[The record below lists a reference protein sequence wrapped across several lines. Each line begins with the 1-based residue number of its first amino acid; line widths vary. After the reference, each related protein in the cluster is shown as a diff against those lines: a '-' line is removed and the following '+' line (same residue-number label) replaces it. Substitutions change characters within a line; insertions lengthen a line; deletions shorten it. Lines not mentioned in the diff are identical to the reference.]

1 MPPPARHRP
10 LEPPDVEGLDPSL
23 ASALL
28 GEVGEFL
35 VELSSRLALARDRAG
50 SSGVPSMELRRLQEE
65 VDDFQVVLSMA
76 TMESSPT
83 SRKGEEHFALGAVV
97 ESAVD
102 RWIPSSP
109 GVLTTFRSSLP
120 HGSVVRGS
128 SSLLARTLRGLLRS
142 SARAAR
148 SRLRIEIR
156 PRRDPSSPDLPPRAE
171 VRVLRDGPLTAEG
184 WAEEPALILARWG
197 VLRLGGTLTG
207 PERVETDSG
216 EAVGFRLELPLAR
229 PSSRALQ
236 RGRSW
241 RPEETVPGPLDG
253 VRIAVVDDEP
263 ALRSVLARLLN
274 RAGADVST
282 LAPELGDPVEAL
294 VRRILSAPP
303 DLVLLDLHLGRISG
317 RTVLELLRE
326 RSGPRVILLTGD
338 PGQAKDLS
346 CPVMPKPVDWPAL
359 VRRIQEVLAD
369 R

>member
-1 MPPPARHRP
+1 MQPPARQRP
-10 LEPPDVEGLDPSL
+10 LKSPGREELNPF

-28 GEVGEFL
+28 GEVAEFL
-35 VELSSRLALARDRAG
+35 GELSSRLALARDQAG
-50 SSGVPSMELRRLQEE
+50 SGGVPSIELRRLQQEA
-65 VDDFQVVLSMA
+65 DDFQVILSMA
-76 TMESSPT
+76 MMEPSPT
-83 SRKGEEHFALGAVV
+83 SREGEEHFALGALV

-128 SSLLARTLRGLLRS
+128 SSLLARALRGLLRS
-142 SARAAR
+142 SAREAR

-156 PRRDPSSPDLPPRAE
+156 PAGDPSAPDPLPRAE
-171 VRVLRDGPLTAEG
+171 IRVLRDGPLAAEG
-184 WAEEPALILARWG
+184 SGEDPSLLLARWG
-197 VLRLGGTLTG
+197 ILRLGGTLTG
-207 PERVETDSG
+207 PEPVDTGSG
-216 EAVGFRLELPLAR
+216 EAVAFRLELPLAR
-229 PSSRALQ
+229 PSSRELQ

-241 RPEETVPGPLDG
+241 RPKGTVPGPLDG
-253 VRIAVVDDEP
+253 ARIAVVDDEP

-294 VRRILSAPP
+294 VRRILSDPP

-326 RSGPRVILLTGD
+326 RSGPCVILLTGD
-338 PGQAKDLS
+338 PEQAQDLS
-346 CPVMPKPVDWPAL
+346 CPVMAKPVDWPAL
-359 VRRIQEVLAD
+359 VRRIQEVLAE